1 MRSRHTSL
9 DSIDLRL
16 SYNASPFRL
25 ALLMVGFQ
33 ALVTFKGERTSK
45 KNLVLN
51 ESKYD
56 EGDLRE
62 I

>member
-1 MRSRHTSL
+1 MLYLHLKNSTT
-9 DSIDLRL
+9 
-16 SYNASPFRL
+16 FRCL
-25 ALLMVGFQ
+25 FYLLYIYIYI
-33 ALVTFKGERTSK
+33 KGERTSK

-56 EGDLRE
+56 KGDLCE

>member
-1 MRSRHTSL
+1 MFE
-9 DSIDLRL
+9 
-16 SYNASPFRL
+16 N
-25 ALLMVGFQ
+25 V
-33 ALVTFKGERTSK
+33 FKGERTSK

-56 EGDLRE
+56 KGDLCE

>member
-1 MRSRHTSL
+1 MSDYEEYL
-9 DSIDLRL
+9 
-16 SYNASPFRL
+16 
-25 ALLMVGFQ
+25 
-33 ALVTFKGERTSK
+33 KGERTSK

-56 EGDLRE
+56 ECDLCE

>member
-1 MRSRHTSL
+1 MFTSKFKF
-9 DSIDLRL
+9 
-16 SYNASPFRL
+16 NN
-25 ALLMVGFQ
+25 
-33 ALVTFKGERTSK
+33 LVIKGERTSK

-56 EGDLRE
+56 KGDLCE

>member
-1 MRSRHTSL
+1 MEP
-9 DSIDLRL
+9 
-16 SYNASPFRL
+16 YK
-25 ALLMVGFQ
+25 
-33 ALVTFKGERTSK
+33 VTFIYVIIYLKENERQK

-56 EGDLRE
+56 EGDLCE

>member
-1 MRSRHTSL
+1 MYIIFKHYFTRYRKKSVY
-9 DSIDLRL
+9 DLRSL
-16 SYNASPFRL
+16 
-25 ALLMVGFQ
+25 
-33 ALVTFKGERTSK
+33 KGERMSK

-56 EGDLRE
+56 EGDLCE

>member
-1 MRSRHTSL
+1 MRKK
-9 DSIDLRL
+9 
-16 SYNASPFRL
+16 YNVPVQKRPVYIL
-25 ALLMVGFQ
+25 
-33 ALVTFKGERTSK
+33 KGERTSK

-56 EGDLRE
+56 EGDLCE

>member
-1 MRSRHTSL
+1 MTPKNKTNMATSQ
-9 DSIDLRL
+9 
-16 SYNASPFRL
+16 SPSDTKLIFFL
-25 ALLMVGFQ
+25 
-33 ALVTFKGERTSK
+33 KGERMSK

-56 EGDLRE
+56 EGHLCE